1 MRLSGNS
8 DALLSGLGRYGAI
21 LIGCFP
27 ERLRGVL
34 IALPPRPLHRGV
46 RVRRRVGIDQRRG
59 MEYCRRHSSKA
70 INVLVIG
77 N

>member
-27 ERLRGVL
+27 ERSRNLLLARYHL
-34 IALPPRPLHRGV
+34 TIYSALAQASRKKWSVSGFRPGGFLQKSTR
-46 RVRRRVGIDQRRG
+46 
-59 MEYCRRHSSKA
+59 
-70 INVLVIG
+70 
-77 N
+77 